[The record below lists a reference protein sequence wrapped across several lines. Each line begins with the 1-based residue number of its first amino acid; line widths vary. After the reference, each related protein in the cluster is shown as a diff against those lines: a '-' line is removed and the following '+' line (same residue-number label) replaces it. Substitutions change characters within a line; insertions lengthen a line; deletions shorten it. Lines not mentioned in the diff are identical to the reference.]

1 MRVSKSFRQID
12 RSYKSAIEILNSRR
26 RSQRPDV
33 NLKTKAEGVR
43 HDTNT
48 PPTPGLK
55 GTPSIVGM
63 EDWLLEIGHSLTD
76 IDKLNIIHV
85 AGTKGKGSTCA
96 FTESFL
102 RTFGERTGFPK
113 RTGLYTSP
121 HLMFPEERIRINFQP
136 LGRDLFAKY
145 FFEVWDAVSSDSYAH
160 ANIPRTL
167 QLFAL
172 MAFHV
177 FIREGVEAAI
187 IETHHGGEYDAT
199 NFIQNPVVTAIT
211 TLGMDH
217 VKQLGPTLG
226 NIAWHKAGIM
236 KRGAPLISAPQEP
249 AAADVIRT
257 RALEKGVDV
266 HFADPSPELPSE
278 AVQLGLDVQRMNSS
292 VALVAARMFLEARA
306 PKNTLPLNASD
317 INAAIDQFSW
327 PGRFQYL
334 QQGRYRWYLDGAHNE
349 MSVDKAAEWYIQGSN
364 GSKPSTRVLIFSQAS
379 EARNATEV
387 LDQLATALR
396 DVAIDHVIFTTYS
409 PDQDLDVASAP
420 VSRPWLSDKNQAFEE
435 IWRNIHGTTKVY
447 YEPNVPTALD
457 VARQIGAKSEE
468 VHTLITGSQ
477 YLVGAALYTLQK

>member
-1 MRVSKSFRQID
+1 MRASKSFRQID
-12 RSYKSAIEILNSRR
+12 RSYKSAIELLNSRR
-26 RSQRPDV
+26 RSQRPDA
-33 NLKTKAEGVR
+33 NLKAKGDSIQHA
-43 HDTNT
+43 TNT

-63 EDWLLEIGHSLTD
+63 EDWLLKIGHSPTD

-136 LGRDLFAKY
+136 LARDLFAKY
-145 FFEVWDAVSSDSYAH
+145 FFEVWDAISSDSRVNT
-160 ANIPRTL
+160 NIPRTL

-236 KRGAPLISAPQEP
+236 KRGAPLISAPQES
-249 AAADVIRT
+249 AAVDVIRA
-257 RALEKGVDV
+257 RASEKGVDV
-266 HFADPSPELPSE
+266 YFADSSPELPSE
-278 AVQLGLDVQRMNSS
+278 AVQLRLDVQRTNSS
-292 VALVAARMFLEARA
+292 VALAAARRFLEERA
-306 PKNTLPLNASD
+306 PKNTLPLAASD
-317 INAAIDQFSW
+317 IQGAIDQFSW

-334 QQGRYRWYLDGAHNE
+334 RQGRHRWYLDGAHNE
-349 MSVDKAAEWYIQGSN
+349 MSVDKAAEWYIQGSS
-364 GSKPSTRVLIFSQAS
+364 GSMPSTRVLIFSQAS

-409 PDQDLDVASAP
+409 PDQDLDIGSAP
-420 VSRPWLSDKNQAFEE
+420 VSNPWHGDKSQAFEE
-435 IWRNIHGTTKVY
+435 IWKKIHGTTKVH
-447 YEPNVPTALD
+447 YEADIPTALD

>member
-12 RSYKSAIEILNSRR
+12 RSYKSAIELLNSRR
-26 RSQRPDV
+26 RSQRPDA
-33 NLKTKAEGVR
+33 NLKTKGDDAQ
-43 HDTNT
+43 HATNT

-63 EDWLLEIGHSLTD
+63 ENWLLKIGHSPTD

-102 RTFGERTGFPK
+102 RTFGQRTGFPK
-113 RTGLYTSP
+113 KTGLYTSP

-136 LGRDLFAKY
+136 LARDLFAKY
-145 FFEVWDAVSSDSYAH
+145 FFEVWNALSSDAR

-199 NFIQNPVVTAIT
+199 NFIHNPVVTAIT

-249 AAADVIRT
+249 TAVDVIRE

-266 HFADPSPELPSE
+266 YFAASSLELPSE
-278 AVQLGLDVQRMNSS
+278 AVQLRLDVQRTNSS
-292 VALVAARMFLEARA
+292 VALVAARRFLEARA
-306 PKNTLPLNASD
+306 RKNTLPLGAAD
-317 INAAIDQFSW
+317 IKSAIDQFSW
-327 PGRFQYL
+327 PGRFQYI
-334 QQGRYRWYLDGAHNE
+334 QQGPYRWYLDGAHNE
-349 MSVDKAAEWYIQGSN
+349 MSVDKAAEWYIQGSK

-409 PDQDLDVASAP
+409 PDQDLDFGSAP
-420 VSRPWLSDKNQAFEE
+420 VLKPGHSDKSQAFGE
-435 IWRNIHGTTKVY
+435 IWKKIHGTTKVH
-447 YEPNVPTALD
+447 YEADVPTALD

-477 YLVGAALYTLQK
+477 YLVGAALYSLQK